1 MFKRIQRF
9 KNVTKK
15 TQWRLRRIR
24 RTIERTYKGLSDIIA
39 VLLMIIGLISV
50 AWGTLM
56 FLMLEWSAVLWI
68 SIGMGLTYLAFETV
82 EYGRS

>member
-1 MFKRIQRF
+1 M
-9 KNVTKK
+9 TKK
-15 TQWRLRRIR
+15 MQWRLRNFKKRFNRI
-24 RTIERTYKGLSDIIA
+24 YKGLSDVIA
-39 VLLMIIGLISV
+39 VLLMCAGLISV

-56 FLMLEWSAVLWI
+56 FLMLEWSSVLWI

>member
-1 MFKRIQRF
+1 M
-9 KNVTKK
+9 TKK
-15 TQWRLRRIR
+15 TQWRLRNFKKRFNRI
-24 RTIERTYKGLSDIIA
+24 YKGLSDVIA
-39 VLLMIIGLISV
+39 VLLMVAGLISV

>member
-1 MFKRIQRF
+1 M
-9 KNVTKK
+9 TKK
-15 TQWRLRRIR
+15 MQWRLRNFKKRFNRI
-24 RTIERTYKGLSDIIA
+24 YKGLSDVIA

-68 SIGMGLTYLAFETV
+68 SIGMGLTYLAFEAV
-82 EYGRS
+82 GYGRS

>member
-1 MFKRIQRF
+1 M
-9 KNVTKK
+9 TKK
-15 TQWRLRRIR
+15 TQWRLRNFKKRLNRI
-24 RTIERTYKGLSDIIA
+24 YKGLSDIIA

>member
-1 MFKRIQRF
+1 M
-9 KNVTKK
+9 TKK
-15 TQWRLRRIR
+15 TQWRLRNFKKRFNRI
-24 RTIERTYKGLSDIIA
+24 YKGLSDVIA
-39 VLLMIIGLISV
+39 VLLMVAGLISI

>member
-1 MFKRIQRF
+1 M
-9 KNVTKK
+9 TKK
-15 TQWRLRRIR
+15 MQWRLRNFKKRFNRI
-24 RTIERTYKGLSDIIA
+24 YKGLSDVIA
-39 VLLMIIGLISV
+39 VLLLTAGLISV

>member
-1 MFKRIQRF
+1 M
-9 KNVTKK
+9 TKK
-15 TQWRLRRIR
+15 MQWRLRNFKKHFNRV
-24 RTIERTYKGLSDIIA
+24 YKGLSDVIA
-39 VLLMIIGLISV
+39 VLLMCAGLISV